1 MDDDLRR
8 GLLTRKTGF
17 DKMFEDAMSRI
28 QRIRQ
33 KNDVIQRQ
41 IGTDIEETIRVE
53 VSNQKKFIEVKPT

>member
-8 GLLTRKTGF
+8 GLLSRRGGMEKYNEECTI
-17 DKMFEDAMSRI
+17 RI

-41 IGTDIEETIRVE
+41 IGTEIE
-53 VSNQKKFIEVKPT
+53 